1 MSKRLVR
8 WNTECSDKV
17 WNQKMSKI
25 PLSLYYVGHLLL
37 DMSPA
42 LQYGLH
48 AQGDS
53 EGENYIFIFWI
64 AFSLGMEACAHCQ
77 VEN

>member
-1 MSKRLVR
+1 MLRQSMKSK
-8 WNTECSDKV
+8 
-17 WNQKMSKI
+17 KMSKI

-42 LQYGLH
+42 LQCILH

-53 EGENYIFIFWI
+53 EGENCIFIFGI
-64 AFSLGMEACAHCQ
+64 AFSLGMEACAHFQ
-77 VEN
+77 TEN